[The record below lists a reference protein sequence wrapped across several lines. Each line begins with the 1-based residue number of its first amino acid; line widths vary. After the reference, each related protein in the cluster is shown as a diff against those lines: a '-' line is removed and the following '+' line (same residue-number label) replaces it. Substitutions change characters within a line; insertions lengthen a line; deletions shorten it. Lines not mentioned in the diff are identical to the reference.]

1 MGRAYVCGIHGGRI
15 FVLWNR
21 QDFEAQ
27 GQPLKY
33 RDIIET
39 NFKCIKE
46 NFIMTI
52 EKTITGT
59 AAVLK
64 IIGRL
69 DTTTAPELEAT
80 IDACAAGIKE
90 LVLDCT
96 ALEYVSSAG
105 LRVILKVQKLMN
117 AQGNMKLTH
126 VNETIMEVFDIT
138 GFADILTI
146 E

>member
-1 MGRAYVCGIHGGRI
+1 
-15 FVLWNR
+15 
-21 QDFEAQ
+21 
-27 GQPLKY
+27 
-33 RDIIET
+33 
-39 NFKCIKE
+39 
-46 NFIMTI
+46 MTI

-59 AAVLK
+59 AAALK

-80 IDACAAGIKE
+80 IDACVADIKE
-90 LVLDCT
+90 LVLDCS

-105 LRVILKVQKLMN
+105 LRVILKAQKLMSE
-117 AQGNMKLTH
+117 QGELKLTN

>member
-1 MGRAYVCGIHGGRI
+1 
-15 FVLWNR
+15 
-21 QDFEAQ
+21 
-27 GQPLKY
+27 
-33 RDIIET
+33 
-39 NFKCIKE
+39 
-46 NFIMTI
+46 MTI
-52 EKTITGT
+52 KKTITDAS
-59 AAVLK
+59 AALE

-80 IDACAAGIKE
+80 IDGCAADIKE
-90 LVLDCT
+90 LVLDCS

-105 LRVILKVQKLMN
+105 LRVILKAQKMMN
-117 AQGNMKLTH
+117 TQGTMKLTH